1 MEQMVLRAQ
10 EQPCRCWRGNWPS
23 GVYCFPIFPPV
34 LCVLLLMFSKLWELS
49 QNFSTYNY
57 TREFSLPLCPLELSS
72 RCLIWW
78 LTMLWSCSAQCPL
91 LPPSAGVQ
99 ALHTSLQ
106 RCLTKGFLGRL
117 PSYCGEEGGNVLYH
131 QNLQKPQKMENLSFL
146 GQSAGS
152 FMWSQVLSTQEMCR
166 FTILDLLWDMKKI
179 YTNSILVNSLESEV
193 THAIYPAI
201 WDL

>member
-34 LCVLLLMFSKLWELS
+34 LCVLLLMFSKLWELT

-57 TREFSLPLCPLELSS
+57 THEFSLPLCPLELSS
-72 RCLIWW
+72 HCLIWW
-78 LTMLWSCSAQCPL
+78 LTMLRSCSAQCPLL

-117 PSYCGEEGGNVLYH
+117 PSYCGEGRGECPLPSEFTETPKDGKSFISWSVSWEFYVVPGVEHTRDVSLHYFGPPVRHEKNLY
-131 QNLQKPQKMENLSFL
+131 
-146 GQSAGS
+146 
-152 FMWSQVLSTQEMCR
+152 
-166 FTILDLLWDMKKI
+166 
-179 YTNSILVNSLESEV
+179 
-193 THAIYPAI
+193 
-201 WDL
+201 